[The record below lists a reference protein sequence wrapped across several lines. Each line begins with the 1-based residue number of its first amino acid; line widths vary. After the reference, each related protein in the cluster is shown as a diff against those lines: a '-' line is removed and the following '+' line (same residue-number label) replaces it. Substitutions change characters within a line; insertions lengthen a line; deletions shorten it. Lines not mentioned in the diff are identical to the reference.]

1 MGGPAVAPGRAKAAR
16 VGFWMRAA
24 LSFTPLQNGDRDMP
38 APFTTASHTRPR
50 RFPLTPAA
58 ALGLAAL
65 AALALAGTAPAASAA
80 TPPAVHQA
88 LETAIHGAWRTPSF
102 VKRDPFRHPLQTLE
116 FFGIRP
122 DMRVIEVLPGGGW
135 YTEIL
140 APFLHDRGQ
149 LIEATSPAA
158 GTTGWQHRSALQYSA
173 KLAADPAV
181 YGKVRLE
188 PFELPNYLHLGAPDS
203 ADMVV
208 TFNNMHDLMFENVHH
223 EVTPIFLEK
232 FLRSAFDVLKPG
244 GILGIAGHR
253 CAPGTPVPECFPWAR
268 LPEAFVIHEAQRAGF
283 RLGGTSEALANPKD
297 PRNIPVF
304 DLPPSLA
311 DNSAAARKRYAGIG
325 YADDYLLK
333 FVKPAT

>member
-1 MGGPAVAPGRAKAAR
+1 MTA
-16 VGFWMRAA
+16 
-24 LSFTPLQNGDRDMP
+24 S
-38 APFTTASHTRPR
+38 FTTASQPRSR
-50 RFPLTPAA
+50 RFPLTPAT

-65 AALALAGTAPAASAA
+65 GAFALGGMAPAASAA

-88 LETAIHGAWRTPSF
+88 LESAIHGSWRTPSF
-102 VKRDPFRHPLQTLE
+102 VKRDRFRHPLQTLE

-122 DMRVIEVLPGGGW
+122 DMRVVEVLPGGGW

-140 APFLHDRGQ
+140 APFLRDHGQ
-149 LIEATSPAA
+149 LIEANSPAA
-158 GTTGWQHRSALQYSA
+158 GTTGYAHHSALQFAA
-173 KLAADPAV
+173 KLAANPSV

-188 PFELPNYLHLGAPDS
+188 PFELPDYLHLGPPDS

-223 EVTPIFLEK
+223 EVTPFFLEK
-232 FLRSAFDVLKPG
+232 FLRSAFEVLKPG

-268 LPEAFVIHEAQRAGF
+268 LPQAFVIHEAERAGF

-304 DLPPSLA
+304 DLAPSLA
-311 DNSAAARKRYAGIG
+311 DSSAAERKHYAAIG
-325 YADDYLLK
+325 YADDYLLR
-333 FVKPAT
+333 FVKPAN

>member
-1 MGGPAVAPGRAKAAR
+1 MTPPVPTASSAPPGRIPPR
-16 VGFWMRAA
+16 VGPTLRI
-24 LSFTPLQNGDRDMP
+24 
-38 APFTTASHTRPR
+38 
-50 RFPLTPAA
+50 
-58 ALGLAAL
+58 AAL
-65 AALALAGTAPAASAA
+65 AALALAWTAPAAFAA
-80 TPPAVHQA
+80 TPPAVHRA
-88 LETAIHGAWRTPSF
+88 LEAAIHGSWRTPAF
-102 VKRDPFRHPLQTLE
+102 VERDKYRHPLKTLE

-140 APFLHDRGQ
+140 APFLRDHGQ

-158 GTTGWQHRSALQYSA
+158 GTTGWQHRSALHYYA

-181 YGKVRLE
+181 YGKVRVE
-188 PFELPNYLHLGAPDS
+188 PFELPDYLHLGAPNS

-223 EVTPIFLEK
+223 EVTPFFLEK

-244 GILGIAGHR
+244 GVLGIAGHR
-253 CAPGTPVPECFPWAR
+253 CAPGTALPVCFPWAR
-268 LPEAFVIHEAQRAGF
+268 LPQAFVIHEAEKAGF
-283 RLGGTSEALANPKD
+283 QLGGTSEALANPKD
-297 PRNIPVF
+297 PRNVPVF

-311 DNSAAARKRYAGIG
+311 DKSAAARRRYAAIG
-325 YADDYLLK
+325 YADDYLLR

>member
-1 MGGPAVAPGRAKAAR
+1 MAGR
-16 VGFWMRAA
+16 VGFRMRAA
-24 LSFTPLQNGDRDMP
+24 LSFTPLPNGDRDMH
-38 APFTTASHTRPR
+38 APFTTASHTRPS
-50 RFPLTPAA
+50 RFPLKLST
-58 ALGLAAL
+58 ALGLTAL
-65 AALALAGTAPAASAA
+65 AAFTLAGTAPAASAA
-80 TPPAVHQA
+80 TAPAVRQA
-88 LETAIHGAWRTPSF
+88 LQTAIQGSWRTPAY
-102 VKRDPFRHPLQTLE
+102 VKRDRFRHPLQTLE

-140 APFLHDRGQ
+140 APFLREHGQ
-149 LIEATSPAA
+149 LIEANAPAA
-158 GTTGWQHRSALQYSA
+158 GTTGYAHHSALQFSA

-188 PFELPNYLHLGAPDS
+188 PFELPNYMHLGPPDS

-223 EVTPIFLEK
+223 EVTPIFLET

-253 CAPGTPVPECFPWAR
+253 CAPGTPLPECFPWAR
-268 LPEAFVIHEAQRAGF
+268 LPEAFVIHEAERAGF
-283 RLGGTSEALANPKD
+283 KLGGTSEALANPKD
-297 PRNIPVF
+297 PRNVPVF

-325 YADDYLLK
+325 YADAYLLR
-333 FVKPAT
+333 FVKPTN